1 MLKFFLILNLVL
13 SSAGDINLF
22 QTEWKLKKEENN
34 IKIFLRKTLEDRQEY
49 LAETIIY
56 ADINSIYE
64 EIIDYN
70 NSHKWMY
77 KLESSNILDKKN
89 DSLFYVQFTMEMGW
103 PLKKRD
109 LVSDVKIVK
118 NEDFISISLESTP
131 DYIDSS
137 DDFIRIDD
145 SKSKWVLSK
154 IDKEKTK
161 VSLQSYAVIEGIP
174 SFIVDMFIIE
184 GPLFSLTNL
193 KNKF

>member
-56 ADINSIYE
+56 SDINSIYE

-89 DSLFYVQFTMEMGW
+89 DTLFYVQFTMEMGW

>member
-89 DSLFYVQFTMEMGW
+89 DTLFYVQFTMEMGW

-131 DYIDSS
+131 DYIKSS

>member
-89 DSLFYVQFTMEMGW
+89 DTLFYVQFTMEMGW

-154 IDKEKTK
+154 IDKDKTK

>member
-118 NEDFISISLESTP
+118 NEDLISISLESTP
-131 DYIDSS
+131 DYIESS

-154 IDKEKTK
+154 IDKDKTK